1 MASTTSSIGD
11 SPTYAQAISGAVY
24 SGTLQK
30 QGRKTG
36 KWVARYFVLR
46 QEPNGQGFL
55 FYYKAKEDTEPH
67 GTIEIDKNCSFIPK
81 VDGDLHGFLILTPQ
95 REHNLYAA
103 NKKESSMWI
112 SALENTAAGVSM
124 SRLTTQPRKTTNIPT
139 IREPKTKKVSDIE
152 TLYEVHEELGS
163 GGFATVRRGVNQ
175 ETGQH
180 VALKI
185 IPSATYK
192 KAKYRTDEEVMVLS
206 ACDHKNVMRL
216 YEVVR
221 TETSLVMCLELL
233 TGNELFDRIVARE
246 KYTEND
252 AKLVA
257 SEILEAVNYLHC
269 HGIVHRD
276 LKPENLIFDRPG
288 DDATLKLTD
297 FGFATIMEPN
307 KKLTSACG
315 TPEYVAPE
323 VLADKPYDQQA
334 DMWSCGVIIYILLCG
349 YPPFYGKNEKE
360 LFEKI
365 LSRKFEFHD
374 RFWGKISAEAKD
386 LINTLIEPNPL
397 KRLTSKQALQH
408 PWIKRQIENGDE
420 NMSDVLI
427 QLKRFN
433 AARKFKKGVLAVL
446 AANRFS
452 ELGDM
457 D

>member
-1 MASTTSSIGD
+1 MPYS
-11 SPTYAQAISGAVY
+11 QAISGALHTGV
-24 SGTLQK
+24 LQK
-30 QGRKTG
+30 QGRRTG
-36 KWVARYFVLR
+36 KWMGRFFVLR
-46 QEPNGQGFL
+46 ALPAVGQGRL
-55 FYYKAKEDTEPH
+55 YYYKSKEDLEPH
-67 GTIEIDKNCSFIPK
+67 GWIDIDKTCNVIPK
-81 VDGDLHGFLILTPQ
+81 VEGDMHGFLILTPQ
-95 REHNLYAA
+95 REHKLFAA
-103 NKKESSMWI
+103 NNKESSMWI
-112 SALENTAAGVSM
+112 SFLESTAAGVNVFKRSGSG
-124 SRLTTQPRKTTNIPT
+124 SRRGTAIPT
-139 IREPKTKKVSDIE
+139 IREPKTRKVAEIE
-152 TLYEVHEELGS
+152 KIYEVYEELGS
-163 GGFATVRRGVNQ
+163 GGFATVRRGVSKEN
-175 ETGQH
+175 GQQ

-192 KAKYRTDEEVMVLS
+192 KAKHRTDEEVMVLS
-206 ACDHKNVMRL
+206 ACEHKNVMRL
-216 YEVVR
+216 FEVVR
-221 TETSLVMCLELL
+221 TDTSLVMCLELL
-233 TGNELFDRIVARE
+233 TGGELFDRIVARE

-257 SEILEAVNYLHC
+257 SEILEAVCYLHS

-323 VLADKPYDQQA
+323 VLSDKPYDQQA

-349 YPPFYGKNEKE
+349 YPPFFGKNEKE

-365 LSRKFEFHD
+365 LSRKFEFHE

-386 LINTLIEPNPL
+386 LINGLIETNPL
-397 KRLTSKQALQH
+397 KRLNCKQALQH
-408 PWIKRQIENGDE
+408 PWIRRQIEHGDE

-446 AANRFS
+446 AANRLS
-452 ELGDM
+452 DLGDL